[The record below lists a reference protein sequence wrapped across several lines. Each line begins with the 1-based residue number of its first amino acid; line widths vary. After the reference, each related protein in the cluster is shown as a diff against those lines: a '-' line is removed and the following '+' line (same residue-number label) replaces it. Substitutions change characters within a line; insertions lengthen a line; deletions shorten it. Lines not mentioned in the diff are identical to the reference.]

1 MSLNRI
7 GLIGLVVLLL
17 SACENT
23 AKAPPAATAPAVTS
37 QAIAAPA
44 QATPLGGQRGG
55 GKPYEL
61 VDSEVWDVPD
71 PATGRTYQVFVA
83 LPRGYADNPQ
93 RRYPVLYATDGDYA
107 FPLVK
112 QIARR
117 LNGEGPA
124 IEDFI
129 LVGLSY
135 AVGDEPMPSRRR
147 DYTPTP
153 EDGPGAAPVATHGK
167 SADYIRYLRDR
178 VLPFVAS
185 RYRTDEQRRLY
196 LGHSYGGLLGT
207 QILLS
212 TPDMFAGY
220 ILGSPSYWYGEHA
233 MVAQEKPLP
242 PRIQTCRR
250 SSIYTLA
257 NTSKCV
263 TTRITTWSSTH
274 RTWRRHCAR
283 GTIRRCISRWTFS
296 MTRTT

>member
-23 AKAPPAATAPAVTS
+23 TKAPPAAPAPALTS
-37 QAIAAPA
+37 QAIATPA

-55 GKPYEL
+55 GKPYEM

-71 PATGRTYQVFVA
+71 PATGRMYQVFVA

-178 VLPFVAS
+178 VLPFVAR

-257 NTSKCV
+257 STSKCA